1 MQVDFWSETES
12 AQEFWRYPGWPK
24 ECTSAGPLFMRSFRD
39 RLRWGRPGS
48 LTSLDLTSWKAAGV
62 QWTQPT
68 SWGNNLVS
76 TRGSRSNL
84 IVSQSCEHLVDWLV
98 KHPTSLTKMVR
109 DLWKE
114 IGPGPITQTQEQRQK
129 QIYCQKPDRLSCTE
143 KSSSHS
149 LLNVIFYR

>member
-1 MQVDFWSETES
+1 MCITVYAGRFLKWDCI
-12 AQEFWRYPGWPK
+12 YPRVLKVSRVTKGV
-24 ECTSAGPLFMRSFRD
+24 RFRD

-48 LTSLDLTSWKAAGV
+48 LTSLDLTSWQAAGV
-62 QWTQPT
+62 QWTQLT

-76 TRGSRSNL
+76 TRGRSNL
-84 IVSQSCEHLVDWLV
+84 MVSQSYEHLVDWLV
-98 KHPTSLTKMVR
+98 RHPTSLTKMVR